1 MVNVLSVS
9 VNQTD
14 RIQGMAAYMNSDGAN
29 IEWLSLAVI
38 AMGAFGVWMLLKWL
52 SSLQTSKQPTKPKA
66 RGKA

>member
-14 RIQGMAAYMNSDGAN
+14 RIQGMAAYMNSDGAS

-52 SSLQTSKQPTKPKA
+52 SSLQASKQTVKTKS

>member
-14 RIQGMAAYMNSDGAN
+14 RIQGMAAYMNSDGAS

-52 SSLQTSKQPTKPKA
+52 SSLQASKQTVKTKS
-66 RGKA
+66 RGKT